1 MKLLVKIEKIE
12 QGYFPLFWVSF
23 LYTYTYLWPVFDPL
37 QHLIRII
44 KCIRERKFFNYISI
58 LIPFQKPKINL
69 KIDRDYYFID
79 ILVWEPCVARGTHSY
94 SRCLPALGWFFT
106 EKQNFRYSLPNLFR
120 ISKAKTI
127 PVAFPSSPIK
137 IWGKSVKGF
146 LINLWIIVQ
155 SQKFEFYL
163 KSYETNWAKFVRF
176 SSFLIK

>member
-69 KIDRDYYFID
+69 SITISNTNRQRLLLYRHTS
-79 ILVWEPCVARGTHSY
+79 LGTLCCPGNSQL
-94 SRCLPALGWFFT
+94 LPLFTRTWSIFT

-146 LINLWIIVQ
+146 LIN
-155 SQKFEFYL
+155 E
-163 KSYETNWAKFVRF
+163 
-176 SSFLIK
+176 